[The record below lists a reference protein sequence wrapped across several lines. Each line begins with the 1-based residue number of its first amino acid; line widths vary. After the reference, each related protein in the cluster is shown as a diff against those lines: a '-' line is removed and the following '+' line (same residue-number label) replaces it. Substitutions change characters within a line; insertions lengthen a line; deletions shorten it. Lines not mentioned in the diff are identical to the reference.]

1 MDTYVTVGGD
11 ALNYRGRIG
20 ACGGSPASPNWM
32 QRLDLNMSGDIDVTG
47 DVWMFVGMIGEDCT

>member
-20 ACGGSPASPNWM
+20 ACGGSRSDPNWL
-32 QRLDLNMSGDIDVTG
+32 QRLDLNADNCITVGG
-47 DVWMFVGMIGEDCT
+47 DVLPFRGNIGESCT